1 MLHILSI
8 ETATEVCSVAVSN
21 EDQILF
27 YKEETKG
34 PSHAVLLGQFVNEAV
49 EELRKA
55 NIKLDAVAVSCG
67 PGSYTGLR
75 IGVSEAKGLCYGL
88 NIPLIAIN
96 TLKIMAH
103 GVLKHNNTNKDALL
117 CPMIDARRMEVYDTI
132 YNNSLEELHPV
143 SADIIDENSFSEFL
157 ADRQIVFFGNGAEK
171 CKAVLRHPNAQF
183 LDDIYPK
190 ATDMTQLAEEAF
202 NKKEFMDAAYFEPF
216 YLKEFVAT
224 TPKNKVLP
232 ELNKKS

>member
-1 MLHILSI
+1 MPYILSI

-21 EDQILF
+21 GNQIIF
-27 YKEETKG
+27 YKEETEG

-103 GVLKHNNTNKDALL
+103 GVLKQSEVGKETLL
-117 CPMIDARRMEVYDTI
+117 CPMIDARRMEVYDTV
-132 YNNSLEELHPV
+132 YDCSLQEQRAV
-143 SADIIDENSFSEFL
+143 AADIIDENSFSEFL
-157 ADRQIVFFGNGAEK
+157 ADKQMVFFGNGAEK
-171 CKAVLRHPNAQF
+171 CKSVLHHPNAQF
-183 LDDIYPK
+183 LDYIYPK
-190 ATDMTQLAEEAF
+190 ATDMIQLAEDSF
-202 NKKEFMDAAYFEPF
+202 DKREFVDVAYFEPF

-224 TPKNKVLP
+224 TPKNKVFT
-232 ELNKKS
+232 EIKNFR